1 MIITI
6 KNNIHFF
13 LFALALI
20 MSVPSLF
27 AQSPNDALRYS
38 QTTFGGT
45 ARSMGVAGAFGALG
59 GDFSATSNNPAG
71 LGIYQKSEIVF
82 TPSLFLSNT
91 ESTYFDKTTTD
102 QRSNFNFNNF
112 GVVFTNKARE
122 RRGKTSNWRTT
133 TLAFG
138 MNRLANFNSRTYMSG
153 YNTNNSISQY
163 YAERANGT
171 TAAALRDELPFDAG
185 LAYWVYAINPTNTAE
200 TEYAAIAEGNVE
212 QEEFGNFQRGIDEY
226 TLSFGSN
233 YKDKLYLG
241 ATLGID
247 NVRYRS
253 EKTFRETDTENN
265 TVDFNYFDVED
276 FLTVSGL
283 GVNGKLGM
291 IYRATNFLR
300 VGVAAHTPTSIALQ
314 EKYSTLMRSEFESFT
329 PDEASSPNGEY
340 EYNVTT
346 PWRLV
351 GSAAFL
357 HKFGFISIDYEFV
370 DYSQMQFSFGDS
382 AEERSFASDLN
393 STIRSA
399 NKAASNIRIGSELAL
414 DKFRARLGYAFY
426 GSPYVDVENAS
437 RQSITGGLG
446 IREQGFF
453 LDVAYVHSLQNS
465 TNQPYQLSN
474 ETVESAVVDTKNGN
488 VVLSVGFKF

>member
-1 MIITI
+1 MTISI
-6 KNNIHFF
+6 KNIFSFSFF
-13 LFALALI
+13 TLAFLSI
-20 MSVPSLF
+20 LPNLS
-27 AQSPNDALRYS
+27 AQTPNDALRYS

-71 LGIYQKSEIVF
+71 LGIYQKSEVVF
-82 TPSLFLSNT
+82 TPSLFVSNT
-91 ESTYFDKTTTD
+91 ETTYLGETRTD
-102 QRSNFNFNNF
+102 SRSNFNFNNL
-112 GVVFTNKARE
+112 GIVFTNKPRD
-122 RRGKTSNWRTT
+122 RKGKENKWRSTT
-133 TLAFG
+133 FAFG
-138 MNRLANFNSRTYMSG
+138 MNRLANFNSRTFLSG
-153 YNTNNSISQY
+153 YNTDSSISQY

-171 TAAALRDELPFDAG
+171 TPAALRDELPFDAG
-185 LAYWVYAINPTNTAE
+185 LAYWVYAINPTTSDE
-200 TEYAAIAEGNVE
+200 TLYKAIADGDVQ

-226 TLSFGSN
+226 TLSFASN
-233 YKDKLYLG
+233 YSDKLYLG

-247 NVRYRS
+247 NVRYISDR
-253 EKTFRETDTENN
+253 TFRETDTQNS
-265 TVDFNYFDVED
+265 TADFNYFDVED
-276 FLTVSGL
+276 YLSVSGI
-283 GVNGKLGM
+283 GINGKLGL
-291 IYRATNFLR
+291 IYRATDFLR
-300 VGVAAHTPTSIALQ
+300 VGVAAHTPTAISLQ
-314 EKYSTLMRSEFESFT
+314 ESYSTLMRSEFESFT
-329 PDEASSPNGEY
+329 PDDASSPNGEY
-340 EYNVTT
+340 NYDITT

-357 HKFGFISIDYEFV
+357 HKFGFVSVDYEFV

-382 AEERSFASDLN
+382 ADERSFANDLN

-426 GSPYVDVENAS
+426 GSPYVDVEDSN

-453 LDVAYVHSLQNS
+453 LDLAYVHSLQNS
-465 TNQPYQLSN
+465 TNQPYQLSS
-474 ETVESAVVDTKNGN
+474 ETVESATVDTKNGN